1 MTETAMENRITQG
14 VIWKQLLYF
23 FFPILLGTFFQQL
36 YNTADAMIVGQFV
49 GKEALAAVGGTTSVL
64 INFLV
69 NMFVGIASG
78 ATVVIAQYYGARQHE
93 EVGRSIHTLHRF
105 GHCGRRVHH
114 GHRRGLFPGGPC
126 SHGDAGGYHG
136 VCPDLS
142 AHLLLRHH
150 CQLHL

>member
-93 EVGRSIHTLHRF
+93 EVGRSIHTSIALAIVAGAFIMVIGVAFSRAALAAM
-105 GHCGRRVHH
+105 GT
-114 GHRRGLFPGGPC
+114 PG
-126 SHGDAGGYHG
+126 DIMGYA
-136 VCPDLS
+136 LTY
-142 AHLLLRHH
+142 LRIYFLRHH